1 MEKKEGFFPPNMTKK
16 TFNAFSFSGAGVE
29 ATWTNRKKDGL
40 FPRLIGQTH
49 LMFSFS
55 GTTVEATW
63 TNEKEKT
70 FFSPPNKTNIQGE
83 DSLRRIK
90 CAAI

>member
-1 MEKKEGFFPPNMTKK
+1 MLSLFQERGLRRRGPIE
-16 TFNAFSFSGAGVE
+16 
-29 ATWTNRKKDGL
+29 KKDGL

-55 GTTVEATW
+55 GTTVKATW
-63 TNEKEKT
+63 TNEKKKT

-83 DSLRRIK
+83 DS
-90 CAAI
+90 